1 MDYVIAFS
9 EWLQLHPQISG
20 LAFMLAFALILAI
33 GVPGGNIL
41 MLASGMLFGSVM
53 GAMLSVCGGVL
64 AAWVTNVLI
73 RTAFGRWLD
82 ARAGPTRARVRA
94 FVESGNWL
102 LLVVPRL
109 VPVIPF
115 FVINVGLT
123 AAGVSRR
130 SYLLSTFIGLVPIA
144 ALFAHIGSELTD
156 VHELSGFSVSSLLA
170 SAEMFI
176 PLGVLILVTVLGWAW
191 IRARGRA

>member
-1 MDYVIAFS
+1 MEYIITFG
-9 EWLQLHPQISG
+9 EWLQLHPQVSA
-20 LAFMLAFALILAI
+20 LAFMLAFACILAV

-41 MLASGMLFGSVM
+41 MMASGVLFGGVM
-53 GAMLSVCGGVL
+53 GAVLSILGGVL
-64 AAWVTNVLI
+64 AAWVTNLLI

-82 ARAGPTRARVRA
+82 ARAGQARARVRH
-94 FVESGNWL
+94 FVQHGNWL

-123 AAGVSRR
+123 AAGVPRR
-130 SYLLSTFIGLVPIA
+130 SYLLSTFVGLVPIA
-144 ALFAHIGSELTD
+144 ALFAHIGSELSD
-156 VHELSGFSVSSLLA
+156 VHQLSGLSASSLLA

-176 PLGVLILVTVLGWAW
+176 PLGILILLTVLGWAW
-191 IRARGRA
+191 FRVRGRA

>member
-9 EWLQLHPQISG
+9 EWLQLHPQVSG
-20 LAFMLAFALILAI
+20 LAFMLAFALILAV

-41 MLASGMLFGSVM
+41 MLASGMLFGSVV
-53 GAMLSVCGGVL
+53 GATLSVFGGVL
-64 AAWVTNVLI
+64 AAWVTNLLI

-82 ARAGPTRARVRA
+82 MRAGATRARVRA

-109 VPVIPF
+109 VPIIPF

-123 AAGVSRR
+123 AAGVPRR
-130 SYLLSTFIGLVPIA
+130 SYLLSTLIGMVPTA
-144 ALFAHIGSELTD
+144 VLFAHIGSQLSD
-156 VHELSGFSVSSLLA
+156 VHELSGLSVSSLLG

-176 PLGVLILVTVLGWAW
+176 PLGVLILVTVLGWVW
-191 IRARGRA
+191 IRARGQA

>member
-1 MDYVIAFS
+1 MDYVITFS
-9 EWLQLHPQISG
+9 EWLQLHPQTSA
-20 LAFMLAFALILAI
+20 LAFVLAFALIMAI

-41 MLASGMLFGSVM
+41 MLTSGMLFGTM
-53 GAMLSVCGGVL
+53 AGAALSVSGGVL
-64 AAWVTNVLI
+64 AAWTTNVLI

-82 ARAGPTRARVRA
+82 RRAGPARSRVRR

-115 FVINVGLT
+115 FVINVALT

-130 SYLLSTFIGLVPIA
+130 SYVLSTFVGLVPIA
-144 ALFAHIGSELTD
+144 LLFANIGSQFSDVNDLSTVSATSMLT
-156 VHELSGFSVSSLLA
+156 
-170 SAEMFI
+170 SAELLV
-176 PLGVLILVTVLGWAW
+176 PLGLLITITMLGWAFFR
-191 IRARGRA
+191 IRVRA